1 MSYLDNLKVKTSGVY
16 KSPSSN
22 YTKLNNEFIKLSSSG
37 SEFNILPTP
46 GIDLEVTIDRKTPD
60 INNKNF
66 NYSFISFK
74 DIPSN
79 DYHVFGSYQSGRNSI
94 LWGKSSGNSPALLN
108 STYAKTVFENCI
120 ILSDMK
126 NIYFLT
132 RYHSN
137 AKHLFK
143 NCLIFGYFDASS
155 NPRNFNDN
163 YTEQFINGTVSEFNH
178 LNVQTYKNYGKPTLI
193 YDNCLIKSAD
203 SDEAKAVREVLE
215 NIEKD
220 VYKPS
225 QVLPGLLNKYLPTPI
240 S

>member
-1 MSYLDNLKVKTSGVY
+1 MSYLDNLKVKTSRVY

-37 SEFNILPTP
+37 KELEILPTP

-79 DYHVFGSYQSGRNSI
+79 DYHVFGSYQSGKNSI
-94 LWGKSSGNSPALLN
+94 LWGKSGEPNPALLN
-108 STYAKTVFENCI
+108 STYAQTVFENCI
-120 ILSDMK
+120 ILSDI
-126 NIYFLT
+126 NNVHYLT
-132 RYHSN
+132 RYHSSRTH
-137 AKHLFK
+137 KFK
-143 NCLIFGYFDASS
+143 NCLIFGYFNASS
-155 NPRNFNDN
+155 DPRNFDDN
-163 YTEQFINGTVSEFNH
+163 YTEQFINGTVSEYNH
-178 LNVQTYKNYGKPTLI
+178 LNYQRYRNYGKPTLI

-203 SDEAKAVREVLE
+203 SNEANAVREVLV

-220 VYKPS
+220 KYKPS